1 MIVLVLIVLHL
12 TILLAI
18 DKRNIISPVNA
29 LLVWVWLMVF
39 RATEIVLFG
48 QRTLPE
54 WAAAYITDGVMID
67 ALLIIGLF
75 VTLFLI
81 GYSFPISRSPETS
94 NQKLPLPNERM
105 LPMPCVFLMALGG
118 AMAAKELLTELPDL
132 LGVVFLSQGDP
143 AEFFRGKGWL
153 ITGLSLLPSS
163 VLGMLIARRTT
174 YGFAL
179 TSLFLVGI
187 AFIVYA
193 PLGQRGN
200 ILTYIVLALSVLT
213 AKFPRMKLRYLISIG
228 LLVVLGMGTLVLWRT
243 AIRWDSTFD
252 DEDLKDF
259 YGTQGVDRGDFDA
272 FAGVVAYNVS
282 IEYDS
287 WWSFAVQLIPRFLYP
302 SKEGYIAVSY
312 LMNDEIIG
320 EYNSG
325 LTTTIIGTLFA
336 QGGITAVATGG
347 LIMGMFVSLL
357 QKICSQKLPTPNR
370 VLLGGVSTAFILFL
384 TRNGDLTNVVVML
397 VSNLMGV
404 FVLMGLIAA
413 FPTWQRT
420 KRDFFGTTDR
430 PRANPI

>member
-1 MIVLVLIVLHL
+1 MIIPVLIVLHV
-12 TILLAI
+12 TILWAI

-48 QRTLPE
+48 QLTLPE

-75 VTLFLI
+75 VALFLI
-81 GYSFPISRSPETS
+81 GYSFPISTSPESS
-94 NQKLPLPNERM
+94 NQRIPLPNEKM
-105 LPMPCVFLMALGG
+105 IPMPFVFLMALVG
-118 AMAAKELLTELPDL
+118 AMAANELLTQLPDL

-163 VLGMLIARRTT
+163 VLGVLIACRTT

-187 AFIVYA
+187 AFVVYA

-200 ILTYIVLALSVLT
+200 ILTYIVLALSLLT

-228 LLVVLGMGTLVLWRT
+228 LLIVLGMGTLVLWRT

-252 DEDLKDF
+252 EDLTDF
-259 YGTQGVDRGDFDA
+259 YGSQGVDRGDFDA
-272 FAGVVAYNVS
+272 FAGVVAYKFS
-282 IEYDS
+282 INYDS
-287 WWSFAVQLIPRFLYP
+287 WWSFAVQLVPRFLHP

-336 QGGITAVATGG
+336 QGGITAVAIGG
-347 LIMGMFVSLL
+347 LSMGMFVSLL
-357 QKICSQKLPTPNR
+357 QKICIQKLPTPNR

-404 FVLMGLIAA
+404 FLLMGLIAA
-413 FPTWQRT
+413 FPIWQRT
-420 KRDFFGTTDR
+420 TREVFGTTAK
-430 PRANPI
+430 PTTKAI